1 MTAIP
6 CPHCGEPIVILN
18 ATEVAARLGITMS
31 ALAEK
36 ARDRGIGIWL
46 DARTRLY
53 TEADAE
59 ELGKRKR
66 TGK

>member
-1 MTAIP
+1 
-6 CPHCGEPIVILN
+6 
-18 ATEVAARLGITMS
+18 MS

-36 ARDRGIGIWL
+36 ARGRNIGVRL

-59 ELGKRKR
+59 ALGRRKGR
-66 TGK
+66 